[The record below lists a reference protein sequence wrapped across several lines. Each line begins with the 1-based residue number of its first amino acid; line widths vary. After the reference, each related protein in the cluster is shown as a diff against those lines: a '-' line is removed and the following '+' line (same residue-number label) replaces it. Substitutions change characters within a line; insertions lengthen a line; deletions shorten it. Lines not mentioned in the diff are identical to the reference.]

1 MDTIYGWMARRPG
14 AARLWII
21 ASIMESLGHPVR
33 MFEGSYENIKVTTA
47 GDLVVVE
54 AFLRD
59 LTQSDL
65 QG

>member
-1 MDTIYGWMARRPG
+1 MRSMAGWRPG

-54 AFLRD
+54 AFLR
-59 LTQSDL
+59 
-65 QG
+65 GF